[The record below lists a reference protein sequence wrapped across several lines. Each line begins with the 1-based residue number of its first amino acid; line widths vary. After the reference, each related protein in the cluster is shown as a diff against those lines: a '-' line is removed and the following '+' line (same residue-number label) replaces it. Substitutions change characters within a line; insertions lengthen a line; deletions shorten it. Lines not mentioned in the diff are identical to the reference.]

1 MHSLE
6 QTTCL
11 LQRQLFLIFP
21 SFFLFFFLCFLVV
34 PFFFFVGTKSVC
46 VCFFFSFLPNFK
58 LGHRRRRRKKKK
70 DKREVVMA

>member
-21 SFFLFFFLCFLVV
+21 SFFLFFFLVLFGRS
-34 PFFFFVGTKSVC
+34 FFFFCRYEICVC
-46 VCFFFSFLPNFK
+46 VCFFFFFFSKF
-58 LGHRRRRRKKKK
+58 
-70 DKREVVMA
+70 